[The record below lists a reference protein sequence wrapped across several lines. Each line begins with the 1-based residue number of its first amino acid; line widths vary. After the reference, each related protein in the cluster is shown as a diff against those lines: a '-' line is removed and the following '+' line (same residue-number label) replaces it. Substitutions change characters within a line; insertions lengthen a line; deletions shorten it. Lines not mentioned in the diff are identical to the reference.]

1 MRNEEKKA
9 EVIASISDIFETIK
23 EIEQKFPV
31 DSIKLSDGTKLWNLI
46 RILFYTLP
54 QKQSVNAKMEKI
66 SLKTLFYLLREGF
79 SPFDLTHKKINICG
93 FSGTENRKFRNEK
106 FYDI

>member
-1 MRNEEKKA
+1 MEK
-9 EVIASISDIFETIK
+9 VSTSHSDIFETIK

-54 QKQSVNAKMEKI
+54 QKQSANAKMEKI
-66 SLKTLFYLLREGF
+66 SIKAFLL
-79 SPFDLTHKKINICG
+79 LILHIKN
-93 FSGTENRKFRNEK
+93 
-106 FYDI
+106 YY